1 MAILPNASETTI
13 ENLSISYVED
23 RRFCFFFFLFYVT
36 LKSKVF
42 VIELKQLQLK
52 SCRSDS

>member
-23 RRFCFFFFLFYVT
+23 RRFCFFFFILCNFKV
-36 LKSKVF
+36 KS
-42 VIELKQLQLK
+42 IRNRIYLKQIQLK
-52 SCRSDS
+52 SCR

>member
-23 RRFCFFFFLFYVT
+23 RRFCFFFLFYIT